1 MVEQVGETTLP
12 ASASAGACPA
22 WCPGPRATAASLP
35 QGTTRARN
43 ATDAVGVVLKEL
55 RQQSAAGA
63 FRLLVAVDGVNAL
76 WGRTTL
82 AKEDRSPVG
91 EPRRPPRLG
100 PEWSQ
105 RLGRGGPA
113 IGFLAQDCLRAGGQ

>member
-1 MVEQVGETTLP
+1 M
-12 ASASAGACPA
+12 
-22 WCPGPRATAASLP
+22 
-35 QGTTRARN
+35 
-43 ATDAVGVVLKEL
+43 GVVLKEL
-55 RQQSAAGA
+55 RQQSTAGA

-91 EPRRPPRLG
+91 EPRRLN
-100 PEWSQ
+100 
-105 RLGRGGPA
+105 RGGPA